1 MVKKCI
7 FYYLIGN
14 TENYMQNI
22 VESCLWF
29 LTSSPLLQVQDKK
42 KKKTTYRKSNTLL
55 HIFMDCVFFKFY
67 EILLFCREVENHS
80 KIFAL
85 ILIL

>member
-1 MVKKCI
+1 
-7 FYYLIGN
+7 
-14 TENYMQNI
+14 MQNI
-22 VESCLWF
+22 VQSCLRF
-29 LTSSPLLQVQDKK
+29 LTSSPLLQVQD

>member
-1 MVKKCI
+1 MHILLFNWKYQKLYAKHCRVLPAI
-7 FYYLIGN
+7 PYF
-14 TENYMQNI
+14 
-22 VESCLWF
+22 F
-29 LTSSPLLQVQDKK
+29 PSSPSTRQKK
-42 KKKTTYRKSNTLL
+42 RTTYRKSNTLL

-67 EILLFCREVENHS
+67 EILLFCQEVENHS